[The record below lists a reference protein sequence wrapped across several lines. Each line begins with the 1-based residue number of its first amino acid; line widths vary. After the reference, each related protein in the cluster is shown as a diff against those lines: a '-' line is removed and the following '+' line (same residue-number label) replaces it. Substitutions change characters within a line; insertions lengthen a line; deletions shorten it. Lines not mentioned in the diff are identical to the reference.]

1 MREVSSWSKYFM
13 NIAVAVS
20 TRSKD
25 PMTQVGAVLVNK
37 DNHIIGTGYNGFGP
51 GYVETA
57 ELWERPTKYDH
68 VIHAEAN
75 AILNTTQSCSH
86 SKLYVTLFPCKECA
100 KLIVGAKIKKVYY
113 LDDKYKSDITIDIF
127 KRSGVELIQLK

>member
-1 MREVSSWSKYFM
+1 MRQVPSWSHYFMEIAKTVSS
-13 NIAVAVS
+13 
-20 TRSKD
+20 RSKD

-51 GYVETA
+51 GYVETP

-75 AILNTTQSCSH
+75 AILNTTQSCAH

-100 KLIVGAKIKKVYY
+100 KLIVGAKVKKVYY
-113 LDDKYKSDITIDIF
+113 QDDKYKSDITVDIF
-127 KRSGVELIQLK
+127 RRCGVELIQLN